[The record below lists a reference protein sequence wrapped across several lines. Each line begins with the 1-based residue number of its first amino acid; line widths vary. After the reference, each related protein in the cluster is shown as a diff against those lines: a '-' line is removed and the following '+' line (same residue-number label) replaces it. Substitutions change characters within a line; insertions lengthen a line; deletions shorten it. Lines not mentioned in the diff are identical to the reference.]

1 MHRKHWRFVRCS
13 CFSNQTTDPN
23 QLVKENPVTKNIVN
37 DEVHTYTVK
46 LEKGLFVSL
55 AVEQT
60 MWILSPKFLRRTD
73 NSSAN
78 STRRRVDAELK
89 K

>member
-1 MHRKHWRFVRCS
+1 MGAS
-13 CFSNQTTDPN
+13 CFSNQTIDPN

-55 AVEQT
+55 AVEQH
-60 MWILSPKFLRRTD
+60 D
-73 NSSAN
+73 
-78 STRRRVDAELK
+78 VDIITKVFAPNG
-89 K
+89 